1 MRWRVLPTP
10 GSDRVLE
17 RSLRTRDDV
26 DMTEA
31 TTERFESD
39 AEFLRALPITT
50 FSSSGK
56 LQLAGGRLSFTTGL
70 RHRVLFDVPV
80 NELHS
85 VARSAVT
92 GLHLWHGSTR
102 YRLSV
107 GSPVYIPGVGTAA
120 AEAVTGLPL
129 DLRGRFEMDRA
140 NRATAD
146 NWLQLL
152 QEHQTEPPA
161 GLKVRRPWP
170 TWAIWLTV
178 VGVTLVLVGA
188 ITANALLAG

>member
-1 MRWRVLPTP
+1 
-10 GSDRVLE
+10 
-17 RSLRTRDDV
+17 
-26 DMTEA
+26 MTEA
-31 TTERFESD
+31 TTERFESS

-56 LQLAGGRLSFTTGL
+56 LQLADGRLSFTTGL

-107 GSPVYIPGVGTAA
+107 GSPVYIPGVGAAA

-146 NWLQLL
+146 NWLSLL
-152 QEHQTEPPA
+152 QPHQTTAPA
-161 GLKVRRPWP
+161 GVRVRRPWP
-170 TWAIWLTV
+170 TWAIWVTV
-178 VGVTLVLVGA
+178 VGVTLALVGV
-188 ITANALLAG
+188 ITAIALLAG

>member
-1 MRWRVLPTP
+1 
-10 GSDRVLE
+10 
-17 RSLRTRDDV
+17 LRGRPLHSCDDG
-26 DMTEA
+26 DMSEA
-31 TTERFESD
+31 TSERFESS

-50 FSSSGK
+50 FSSSGT
-56 LQLAGGRLSFTTGL
+56 LRLADGRLSFTTGL

-107 GSPVYIPGVGTAA
+107 GSPVYVPGIGTAA
-120 AEAVTGLPL
+120 AEVVTGLPL

-146 NWLQLL
+146 SWLSLL
-152 QEHQTEPPA
+152 QPHESTAPA
-161 GLKVRRPWP
+161 GVRVRRPWP
-170 TWAIWLTV
+170 TWAIWVTV
-178 VGVTLVLVGA
+178 VAVTLALAGA
-188 ITANALLAG
+188 ITAVALLAG